1 MIKTE
6 NKELNSFWNLGLKPG
21 GLIIIAAR
29 PAMGKTTILLS
40 IGSQISRHH
49 KTQLMSLET
58 SASQLKQKGIS
69 DSILIDDTPAIN
81 LEHLSKIILQNNPEV
96 VLIDYIQL
104 MTGNRE
110 NLIKDLKNIAVKF
123 NICLIVNSQIHRGP
137 EYRALSDRRPI
148 INDLTAGSSIFNSDN
163 VAYIDNL
170 TFLYRDSYYNRD
182 SQEPDKIELIQY
194 DNGNILKIQLD
205 WISPT

>member
-1 MIKTE
+1 M
-6 NKELNSFWNLGLKPG
+6 KPG

-69 DSILIDDTPAIN
+69 NSILIDDTPAIN

-110 NLIKDLKNIAVKF
+110 NLIKDLK
-123 NICLIVNSQIHRGP
+123 
-137 EYRALSDRRPI
+137 
-148 INDLTAGSSIFNSDN
+148 
-163 VAYIDNL
+163 
-170 TFLYRDSYYNRD
+170 
-182 SQEPDKIELIQY
+182 
-194 DNGNILKIQLD
+194 ILQ
-205 WISPT
+205 